1 MYMKFCL
8 SIILFTTLLAKAQNR
23 VDCSKCS
30 LELIHETKLE
40 NEDIST
46 LKLLK
51 NEIYARKGY
60 VFSNPEYADYFK
72 KYSWYKPVN
81 DNKSIVYSD
90 IEKRNIAILSQKINE
105 ISQFISTEN
114 NSKYKIISEEKINE
128 IFPKEKRK
136 ELGINFNIW
145 KVYSYKDKAGQYYLV
160 LTENKFKEPTGGNVF
175 NNSVKALNFKI
186 QGNGLIKTFEA
197 NDTKDKE
204 EESVWFWTRY
214 IYVED
219 FDNDGIIEPMIIYGT
234 SGYNGYSDGRI
245 KILLYYKGKKI
256 GVRIQNGVL
265 DDERNLKIDADFY
278 ALPKKIQDKIVEQM
292 ELMVENNHSILP
304 YGWEKKMAKKMTFIE
319 E

>member
-1 MYMKFCL
+1 MKL
-8 SIILFTTLLAKAQNR
+8 YLGIILFTTLLAKAQNR
-23 VDCSKCS
+23 LDCSKCS
-30 LELIHETKLE
+30 LELIDETKLE
-40 NEDIST
+40 NEDLNA

-60 VFSNPEYADYFK
+60 VFTNPEYADFFK
-72 KYSWYKPVN
+72 KYSWYKPVS

-105 ISQFISTEN
+105 ISQFILTEN
-114 NSKYKIISEEKINE
+114 NSKYKIISEEMINE
-128 IFPKEKRK
+128 IFPREKRK
-136 ELGINFNIW
+136 DLGINFNIW
-145 KVYSYKDKAGQYYLV
+145 KVYDYKDKTGEYYLV
-160 LTENKFKEPTGGNVF
+160 LTENKFKEPADGNVF
-175 NNSVKALNFKI
+175 NNSIKAFNFKRKE
-186 QGNGLIKTFEA
+186 NHLIKIFET

-204 EESVWFWTRY
+204 EESIWFWTRY

-219 FDNDGIIEPMIIYGT
+219 FDNDDIIELMVIYGT

-278 ALPKKIQDKIVEQM
+278 ALPKKIQDKIIEQM
-292 ELMVENNHSILP
+292 NLMVENNHSILP
-304 YGWEKKMAKKMTFIE
+304 YGWQKKMAKKMTFIE